1 MPHARGGLDIR
12 SVRMYAT
19 HLIKPTAVSPLL
31 WTSSLVFSFIYLS
44 VVQSMIDVSS
54 HLDPMRVVCLHT
66 CQQSVKSRVSEL
78 TVRVVKLY
86 AASIAYITYMVHGN
100 ILPDKPHAVAD
111 NGKITY
117 TMMTNL
123 PA

>member
-1 MPHARGGLDIR
+1 MI
-12 SVRMYAT
+12 V
-19 HLIKPTAVSPLL
+19 VS
-31 WTSSLVFSFIYLS
+31 
-44 VVQSMIDVSS
+44 
-54 HLDPMRVVCLHT
+54 LHT

-78 TVRVVKLY
+78 TVRVVKLF
-86 AASIAYITYMVHGN
+86 AASIAYITYMVHGS

-123 PA
+123 PASLYTIEIPHMVLHNKIRHTVLYIKIMTHSAIK